1 MIKGREFSENHDLEN
16 EGMTDR
22 LEISGLHVARELAD
36 FVVEEVI
43 PGTGD

>member
-1 MIKGREFSENHDLEN
+1 
-16 EGMTDR
+16 MTDR

-43 PGTGD
+43 PGTGIDAL